1 MAYERA
7 YLTSEVAE
15 RLNCA
20 QSTIRKYSIAL
31 EKQGFTFSKTQK
43 GARLFSESDV
53 ATLARMKELSV
64 EEKMPVDRIAERMLS
79 TPAEVRD
86 EMRSVE
92 ANGSTEILAEL
103 SALRQE
109 NAEIREALIHTNKQ
123 LAAVLVELKESQK
136 MIAASVATEEE
147 AEKEAELPP
156 PKKWY
161 EFWK

>member
-15 RLNCA
+15 RLNVA

-136 MIAASVATEEE
+136 MIAASVATEKEE
-147 AEKEAELPP
+147 ELPP

>member
-15 RLNCA
+15 RLNVA

-136 MIAASVATEEE
+136 MIASAVATEE
-147 AEKEAELPP
+147 EAELPP